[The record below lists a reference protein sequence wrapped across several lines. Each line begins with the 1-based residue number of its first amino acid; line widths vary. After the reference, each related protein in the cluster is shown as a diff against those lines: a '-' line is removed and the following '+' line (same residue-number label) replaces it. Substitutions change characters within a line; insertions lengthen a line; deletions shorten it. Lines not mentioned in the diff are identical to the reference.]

1 MFRTRSILLSA
12 ITASLAGFLFGFDT
26 IVISG
31 AEQAIQEVWNTSDFF
46 HGTFIMSMALWGTV
60 IGALTGGY
68 PSDYFGRKNTLIF
81 IGFLYFFSALGSALA
96 PDPYLF
102 SFSRFIGGLGVGAS
116 TVAAPIYISEITP
129 PENRGRL
136 VASYQFNIVFGILL
150 AYLSNYFVGVYMGE
164 DAWRWMMGME
174 IFPAAIYAMLAFS
187 IPESPRWLTLHE
199 EDEAAAASVLNQIS
213 PDIDAQ
219 EMIQSFKDTITQA
232 EPARFFSGKFSYPIM
247 LAFLIAFFNQF
258 SGINFVLYY
267 APRIIEQAGV
277 ASSDALG
284 VSISIG
290 AVNMIF
296 TLVGLYLIDRAGRKS
311 LMYLGSIGYILSL
324 AGVSWSFYSDANP
337 TLLMC
342 FIGAFIASHAVGQ
355 GAVIWVFISEIFPN
369 EVRGYGTALG
379 TGTHWVCAA
388 VITLITPTVLSA
400 LDPEAIFAFFSG
412 MMVLQLLFVA
422 FMMPETK
429 NKSLEDLE
437 DVLLS

>member
-12 ITASLAGFLFGFDT
+12 IVASLAGFLFGFDT

-60 IGALTGGY
+60 IGALCGGF
-68 PSDYFGRKNTLIF
+68 PSDWFGRKNTLIF

-96 PDPYLF
+96 PGPYLF

-174 IFPAAIYAMLAFS
+174 IFPAAIYAVLAFA

-199 EDEAAAASVLNQIS
+199 KDEAAAASVIEQIN
-213 PDIDAQ
+213 PGINPQ

-311 LMYLGSIGYILSL
+311 LMYVGSIGYIVSL
-324 AGVSWSFYSDANP
+324 AGVSWSFYTDANP

-388 VITLITPTVLSA
+388 IITLITPAVLSA
-400 LDPEAIFAFFSG
+400 LAPAAIFAFFSG